1 MTTELCPDHEFMDL
15 IVANCRPIRSVAV
28 AIRELEGYSY
38 AFRAVEGQQAGE
50 GWSGA
55 VQAPNEDVALLEVF
69 CRLRAD
75 IGDRDRIRFLV
86 SLNRKSLIW
95 QHPKEI
101 RAALPGC
108 SVQGP
113 SVKDGALMAAAIA
126 GLPPE
131 WAPREPATHEHQSS
145 EPLTVA
151 TDGSVRR
158 KFTGY
163 GWLASDGQHGVHGAG
178 HSKNIVGTSVVL
190 IAELRAINEAVRKLP
205 NRQLTVLCDSRPAIS
220 IVGRWMKGERVLP
233 EGYTTERA
241 NGATAGLVLARN
253 RIHLNRDRISIHW
266 VPAHQGEPLNEGADA
281 LARLGSRYAIGNSG
295 LSRAEYRERA
305 NGLAEGFAQEFQRRS
320 HS

>member
-15 IVANCRPIRSVAV
+15 IEANHRPIRSVAV
-28 AIRELEGYSY
+28 AVRELDGDGY
-38 AFRAVEGQQAGE
+38 AFRAVERLEAGDV
-50 GWSGA
+50 WSGTVHGSNKDA
-55 VQAPNEDVALLEVF
+55 ALFEVF

-75 IGDRDRIRFLV
+75 IGNRDRIRFLV
-86 SLNRKSLIW
+86 SLKSKSLIW
-95 QHPKEI
+95 QYQREI
-101 RAALPGC
+101 GAALPGC

-113 SVKDGALMAAAIA
+113 SSADATLMAAAVA

-131 WAPREPATHEHQSS
+131 WAPIEPPTHEHQSS

-163 GWLASDGQHGVHGAG
+163 GWLASDGQHGVHGAS
-178 HSKNIVGTSVVL
+178 HSKSIVGTRVVL

-205 NRQLTVLCDSRPAIS
+205 NRQLTVLCDSRPAIA
-220 IVGRWMKGERVLP
+220 IVERWMKGEKVLP

-253 RIHLNRDRISIHW
+253 RIHFNRDRISIHW
-266 VPAHQGEPLNEGADA
+266 VPGHQGEPLNEGADA

-295 LSRAEYRERA
+295 LSRAEYHERA
-305 NGLAEGFAQEFQRRS
+305 SGLAEGFAQEFQRRS